1 MISRQEILKGK
12 DCPKEFENNLLELL
26 IKINKVRD
34 AYGRPMTV
42 TSGFRS
48 MEDHLRIYRE
58 KGITDKSKI
67 PMKSK
72 HLFCQAVDIY
82 DPKGELKKWV
92 KDNLKLIEEIGLWME
107 DFDSTP
113 NWVHFQILPP
123 ASNARFFK
131 P

>member
-1 MISRQEILKGK
+1 MISREEILKGK
-12 DCPKEFENNLLELL
+12 TCPPELENNLLELL

-42 TSGFRS
+42 SSGFRS
-48 MEDHLRIYRE
+48 MEEHLEIYRK
-58 KGITDKSKI
+58 KGITDKKKI

-72 HLFCQAVDIY
+72 HLFCQAIDIY
-82 DPKGELKKWV
+82 DPKKELQKWIKENV
-92 KDNLKLIEEIGLWME
+92 SLMEEIGLWFE

-113 NWVHFQILPP
+113 NWTHFQIVPP
-123 ASNARFFK
+123 SSKTRFFR